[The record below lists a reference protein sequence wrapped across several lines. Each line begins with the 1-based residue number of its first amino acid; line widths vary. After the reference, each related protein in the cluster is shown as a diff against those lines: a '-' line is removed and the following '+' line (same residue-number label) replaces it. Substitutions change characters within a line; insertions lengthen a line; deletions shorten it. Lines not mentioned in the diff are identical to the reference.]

1 MTLGLTEAG
10 HRYLVPL
17 PNVFLGLQIEP
28 VAIESIRSAKLRF
41 EITRLATVLAHEPFC
56 FLGNTRAIGVAVLAF
71 GFDAMRLVLLRD
83 REERAMLRFIHVHC
97 DHSPLDGLIE

>member
-28 VAIESIRSAKLRF
+28 VAIESIGSAKLRF
-41 EITRLATVLAHEPFC
+41 EISRLATVLAHEPFR
-56 FLGNTRAIGVAVLAF
+56 FLGNTGAIGIVVLAF
-71 GFDAMRLVLLRD
+71 GVDAMQFVLLCD
-83 REERAMLRFIHVHC
+83 REECPMLRLIHVHR
-97 DHSPLDGLIE
+97 DRSPLDGSIE